1 MTLQDL
7 LKHLVSILC
16 RYRHN
21 KTKTQLNLTCQNVKG
36 MCIQLSYNVTSENYL
51 RIDVNG
57 KQLLDQEKILNKR
70 FIRNDFHS
78 Q

>member
-1 MTLQDL
+1 
-7 LKHLVSILC
+7 
-16 RYRHN
+16 
-21 KTKTQLNLTCQNVKG
+21 

-78 Q
+78 QQKNSLNIQSVRIH